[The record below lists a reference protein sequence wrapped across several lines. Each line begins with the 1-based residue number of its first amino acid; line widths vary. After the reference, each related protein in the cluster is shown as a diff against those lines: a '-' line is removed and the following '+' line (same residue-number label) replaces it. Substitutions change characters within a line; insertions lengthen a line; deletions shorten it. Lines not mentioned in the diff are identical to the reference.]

1 MARLR
6 LPQFQRKWKWPKLL
20 IALMVLELAGTVP
33 ALALFGIA
41 SPNLYR
47 TKLWQIG
54 SDNGFNS
61 SPLQIL
67 YAYANYRPIPKTP
80 FVWSQELTDFN
91 VAVSVL
97 SMFVLLVKCSM
108 FILHIWY
115 PILSTLVNFPIVVLW
130 AVSTYGQMGPDHS
143 DPKHPANIAWY
154 ITKSCSYARPTNNV
168 GYCLQAK
175 GAFAVTVVMLATFFL
190 NLILGIYSLI
200 PTAEQRAA
208 SKIGLDDMQTK
219 HSPLSDNSDREW
231 EMKRVLPTHATPAT
245 PYTPRTLAFNTLDR
259 QLPLRAQQGNSDK
272 GRWN

>member
-6 LPQFQRKWKWPKLL
+6 LPHLQRRWKWPKVL
-20 IALMVLELAGTVP
+20 IALMVIELAGTVP

-47 TKLWQIG
+47 TKLWRIG

-61 SPLQIL
+61 SPLQVL
-67 YAYANYRPIPKTP
+67 YAYANYRPIPKIP
-80 FVWSQELTDFN
+80 FVWSQSLTDFN

-97 SMFVLLVKCSM
+97 SMFVLLVKSAM

-115 PILSTLVNFPIVVLW
+115 PILSTLANLPIVVLW
-130 AVSTYGQMGPDHS
+130 AVSVYGQMGPDHS
-143 DPKHPANIAWY
+143 DPKHPSNIAWY
-154 ITKSCSYARPTNNV
+154 LTKSCSYARPSGNY

-175 GAFAVTVVMLATFFL
+175 GSFAVSVVMLAIFFF
-190 NLILGIYSLI
+190 NLLLGIWSLI
-200 PTAEQRAA
+200 PTASQRAA
-208 SKIGLDDMQTK
+208 SKVGIDDMQTK

-231 EMKRVLPTHATPAT
+231 EMKRVLPTTNATPAQ

-259 QLPLRAQQGNSDK
+259 QLPLRAGEGGKS
-272 GRWN
+272 RWR